1 MTSNLGAR
9 MASES
14 KNLGFG
20 SSSQPDDIKKKEI
33 MDKAIE
39 KFFSPEFINRL
50 DEVIYFNTLTKEDM
64 RKILEIHL
72 VDLKSRVEEIG
83 YKIQLTDKA
92 KDLIVERGTNE
103 KFGARI
109 LGRTLQKIVEDK
121 LSEVILKENP
131 EKGKTLK
138 IDEKNEEIIITFR
151 K

>member
-1 MTSNLGAR
+1 
-9 MASES
+9 
-14 KNLGFG
+14 
-20 SSSQPDDIKKKEI
+20 

-138 IDEKNEEIIITFR
+138 IDEKNEEIIVTF
-151 K
+151 KK

>member
-1 MTSNLGAR
+1 MS
-9 MASES
+9 SES

-20 SSSQPDDIKKKEI
+20 SSSQPDDTKKKEI

-138 IDEKNEEIIITFR
+138 IDEKNEEIIVTF
-151 K
+151 KK